1 MLSIKRPASTH
12 ATLHLASMSGVLEE
26 EAEAQKSSGGSRGLK
41 NNGTGKRVER
51 GVWTMMVKEHRL
63 GAGEQ
68 VQSLGVLPP
77 PLLYFLFHC
86 LSFKSIIST
95 QVFFGV
101 FLWNPSHS
109 LKSPVLSA

>member
-63 GAGEQ
+63 GALEQ
-68 VQSLGVLPP
+68 VQSVGVQQNYLAASTSA
-77 PLLYFLFHC
+77 LF
-86 LSFKSIIST
+86 SFSLF
-95 QVFFGV
+95 VF
-101 FLWNPSHS
+101 
-109 LKSPVLSA
+109 

>member
-26 EAEAQKSSGGSRGLK
+26 EAEAQKSSRGLK

-68 VQSLGVLPP
+68 VQSLGVQQNYLAASTSA
-77 PLLYFLFHC
+77 LF
-86 LSFKSIIST
+86 SFSLF
-95 QVFFGV
+95 VF
-101 FLWNPSHS
+101 
-109 LKSPVLSA
+109 